1 MYRIGCC
8 LPGKAADKSQTNDP
22 GEIVKINL
30 DILEECGFDYGECS
44 AASLLS
50 LPAEALEDL
59 AGRFQ
64 ANRLHIEACNCF
76 IPGTFSILRNPEGSE
91 LLSYVEELFA
101 RMEKVG
107 AEIIVFGSG
116 KARNIPE
123 NLNPA
128 EAREK
133 LDIFLTRVNAPAAAH
148 HITVVIEPL
157 RSKETNFIHT
167 VSEGA
172 EIATGLNLSNIKLLA
187 DSYHMYY
194 EEEPLD
200 SLRKNQEFLRHIHIA
215 EPPMRVCPGKCG
227 GDYLNKFAEMLRSTS
242 YCGRVS
248 AECSLDLQTEGR
260 QAAAFMRKHF

>member
-1 MYRIGCC
+1 M
-8 LPGKAADKSQTNDP
+8 
-22 GEIVKINL
+22 
-30 DILEECGFDYGECS
+30 
-44 AASLLS
+44 
-50 LPAEALEDL
+50 
-59 AGRFQ
+59 
-64 ANRLHIEACNCF
+64 
-76 IPGTFSILRNPEGSE
+76 
-91 LLSYVEELFA
+91 
-101 RMEKVG
+101 
-107 AEIIVFGSG
+107 
-116 KARNIPE
+116 
-123 NLNPA
+123 
-128 EAREK
+128 
-133 LDIFLTRVNAPAAAH
+133 
-148 HITVVIEPL
+148 IEPL

-172 EIATGLNLSNIKLLA
+172 EIAAGLNLSNIKLLA

-227 GDYLNKFAEMLRSTS
+227 DYLNKFAEMLRSTS